1 MDPNLDISEQQR
13 AAARRLFG
21 VLSATAGSPAHVN
34 AVTILGAKATRPG
47 FLTTVTQPV
56 IDSKTVADVVNQSQA
71 IAEQLIRL
79 DIFEDVQVLLD
90 RATDTDPLAAPGS
103 INVLYQVKEKSRV
116 FLKTGTEIGNNE
128 GNMNGSITVRNV
140 LGGAEMLES
149 SASFGTRNSSAFQFA
164 LSKPIQGS
172 PDAKVDINAHSVVQN
187 NTLYSS
193 YEEVAKGAGLRYRG
207 VSRYGYHELGL
218 DCTWRNIDRIADTAS
233 LSIRQQAGH
242 TLKTSIRH
250 VFMHDR
256 RDNMLLPST
265 GHYVKC
271 TQELAGGFGNTKF
284 FKTQLETQYCHR
296 IGGGQLLK
304 DSEGQWTGVHPGLVL
319 SMGLRAGFMAAESAT
334 VSDKFMLGGPLSIRG
349 FRTAGVGPRDYRDA
363 LGGDAYWAAGFSA
376 ISPLPKYEDKPLR
389 AHAFVNAGTLVP
401 WKIGTN
407 AQDTARSLIQSPSVA
422 VGFGLIYRHSIAR
435 LELNYCIPLTAA
447 RGDLVKRGLQLGVG
461 IDFL

>member
-1 MDPNLDISEQQR
+1 MDSNVEISEQQK
-13 AAARRLFG
+13 AAARRLFS
-21 VLSATAGSPAHVN
+21 VLSATAGSSAHVN
-34 AVTILGAKATRPG
+34 AVTILGTKATRYG
-47 FLTTVTQPV
+47 FLSTVTEPV
-56 IDSKTVADVVNQSQA
+56 LESKTVADVVNQSQT

-79 DIFEDVQVLLD
+79 DIFDDVQVLLD
-90 RATDTDPLAAPGS
+90 RASDTDPLAAPGS
-103 INVLYQVKEKSRV
+103 INVVYRVKEKSRV

-128 GNMNGSITVRNV
+128 GNMNGSVTVRNV
-140 LGGAEMLES
+140 FGGAEMLES

-164 LSKPIQGS
+164 LSKPIRGS
-172 PDAKVDINAHSVVQN
+172 PDAKFDINAHSVVQN

-207 VSRYGYHELGL
+207 VSRYGYHEVGL

-233 LSIRQQAGH
+233 MSIRQQAGH
-242 TLKTSIRH
+242 SLKTSLRH
-250 VFMHDR
+250 VYMLDR
-256 RDNMLLPST
+256 RDDLLLPSS

-271 TQELAGGFGNTKF
+271 SQELAGGLGNIRF

-304 DSEGQWTGVHPGLVL
+304 DSEGQWVGVHPGLVL
-319 SMGLRAGFMAAESAT
+319 SMGFRAGFMAAESAT

-363 LGGDAYWAAGFSA
+363 LGGDAYWAVGLSA
-376 ISPLPKYEDKPLR
+376 ISPLPKYEDKPIR
-389 AHAFVNAGTLVP
+389 AHTFINAGTLVP
-401 WKIGTN
+401 WKLGTN
-407 AQDTARSLIQSPSVA
+407 AQDTLQSLTRSPSVS